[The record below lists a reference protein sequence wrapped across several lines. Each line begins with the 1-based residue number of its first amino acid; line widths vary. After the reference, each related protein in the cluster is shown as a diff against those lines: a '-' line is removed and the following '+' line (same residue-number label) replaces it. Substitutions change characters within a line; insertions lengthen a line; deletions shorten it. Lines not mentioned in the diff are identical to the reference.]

1 MTAASPKSRKL
12 TLRAET
18 AGDLM
23 SANPISLRVGGTVRE
38 AMVVLLDRD
47 VAAAPVIDEA
57 GRPVGVISVTDILVH
72 ERQASLPLGVQA
84 ELSAAA
90 RFIGKL
96 RDEFE
101 IEVADPTTVGEVMTP
116 GIFAVKQDCSTEK
129 VVADMLKYRV
139 HRLFVQDGECVIIG
153 VISTTDIL
161 RNLTR

>member
-1 MTAASPKSRKL
+1 
-12 TLRAET
+12 
-18 AGDLM
+18 M

-38 AMVVLLDRD
+38 AMAVLLDRN

-84 ELSAAA
+84 EMNARRDSSASSATN
-90 RFIGKL
+90 
-96 RDEFE
+96 FE

-116 GIFAVKQDCSTEK
+116 GMFAVKRDCPAEK

-139 HRLFVQDGECVIIG
+139 HRLFVQDSEGVIIG
-153 VISTTDIL
+153 VISTTDVL
-161 RNLTR
+161 RNLAR